1 MNKRIT
7 SLLLCFVMV
16 FAMLATA
23 VPALAAPIT
32 STQLKVIPD
41 KTTASPGET
50 ITYTIIMGPV
60 SDMGSM
66 QMVLDIP
73 TGLTYVENSA
83 KLTDGLRTTLGF
95 DTADWTEVSKM
106 VNGVASAADYESA
119 TDTELAKFQ
128 CKVDDGATG
137 SLEVGLTNLEFGSC
151 QTFEYHTDRF
161 SVVKTPVTITAA
173 PKPATGI
180 SLNKTATTIYT
191 GNTETLIATVEPTDT
206 TDTVV
211 WTSSKESVATV
222 DNTGKV
228 TAVAPGTATITA
240 KAGDKTATCTVT
252 VENAPCTHTSK
263 TPVPAKASTCEEKGW
278 DAYFKC
284 DGCGQLFDNAGNKI
298 DAIPY
303 LPLAAHSLTPVAAK
317 AATCTENGNKA
328 YYKCDVC
335 GKWFEDATANVE
347 ITDHSS
353 VVLTALGHD
362 YTERIEDAAHKKAT
376 ATDCRSHDTYWYDC
390 TRGDHNA
397 KDDPAASDKWYE
409 STNAGPHSYDESAWG
424 YKGADG
430 HAHKCRYDDTHDTPV
445 AHTPGAAATETTPQ
459 TCTECGY
466 VITPAL
472 GHTHNMTPVA
482 AKAATCTENGNKA
495 YYVCS
500 GCSKWFEDAT
510 GNVEITDHSSVV
522 LTALGHDWKD
532 ATCTEPKTCKRDGCG
547 ATEGAANGHN
557 AGTEWK
563 TNETHH
569 WHICLTCGEK
579 LVETE
584 GRHNPD
590 REAPTVNDPVKCSVC
605 DYEITPALETV
616 KVEIPFTV
624 TVKQGGNVAPG
635 KQTFELEIFEILNRN
650 ANEYSDVTVTA
661 SVETNGK
668 GDYTAK
674 LVIKGSEEQVNAMI
688 CEGFYVREKNTG
700 IANWEYS
707 DAVWYVNPNIN
718 GGYDICPAVLKTS
731 DNGDYYEPDMENAA
745 EKMTF
750 VNTYT
755 ENKTV
760 TPEDT
765 KPEDTKSPQTGDNSN
780 MIPWIA
786 LLFVSGGVLAG
797 TTLYSRKRKS
807 VK

>member
-16 FAMLATA
+16 FVMLATA
-23 VPALAAPIT
+23 VPALAAPIE

-41 KTTASPGET
+41 KTKASPGDI
-50 ITYTIIMGPV
+50 ITYTIVMGQV

-73 TGLTYVENSA
+73 TGLTYVENSTTLA
-83 KLTDGLRTTLGF
+83 ANLKTTLGF
-95 DTADWTEVSKM
+95 DLLDWTEVSKM
-106 VNGVASAADYESA
+106 INGGASAADYESA

-180 SLNKTATTIYT
+180 SLNKTAATIYT

-252 VENAPCTHTSK
+252 VENAPCTHTDK
-263 TPVPAKASTCEEKGW
+263 TNVDAKPSTCTEQGW
-278 DAYFKC
+278 EAYSKC
-284 DGCGQLFDNAGNKI
+284 NDCGQLFDKDGNEI
-298 DAIPY
+298 SAIPY
-303 LPLAAHSLTPVAAK
+303 LSLAAHSLTPVAAK

-424 YKGADG
+424 YKSESG

-466 VITPAL
+466 IITPAL

-510 GNVEITDHSSVV
+510 GNVEITDHDSVV
-522 LTALGHDWKD
+522 LTALGHEYTEKVMDDAHKKD
-532 ATCTEPKTCKRDGCG
+532 TAADCRSHDTYWYDCTRGDHNAKDDPAASDKWYESTNAGSHSYDESAWGYKGADGHAHKCRYDDTHDTPVAHTPGAAATETTPQTCTECG
-547 ATEGAANGHN
+547 Y
-557 AGTEWK
+557 
-563 TNETHH
+563 
-569 WHICLTCGEK
+569 I
-579 LVETE
+579 
-584 GRHNPD
+584 
-590 REAPTVNDPVKCSVC
+590 
-605 DYEITPALETV
+605 ITPALGHTHSMTKVDANPASCTEKGNIEYYKCDGCGKLFADATGNV
-616 KVEIPFTV
+616 ELTADQVVVAATGHDYEWKIDKEATATEKGSKHEECKNCGDKKAAVEIP
-624 TVKQGGNVAPG
+624 A
-635 KQTFELEIFEILNRN
+635 
-650 ANEYSDVTVTA
+650 
-661 SVETNGK
+661 
-668 GDYTAK
+668 
-674 LVIKGSEEQVNAMI
+674 
-688 CEGFYVREKNTG
+688 TG
-700 IANWEYS
+700 TPTTPTE
-707 DAVWYVNPNIN
+707 PNK
-718 GGYDICPAVLKTS
+718 PA
-731 DNGDYYEPDMENAA
+731 
-745 EKMTF
+745 
-750 VNTYT
+750 
-755 ENKTV
+755 
-760 TPEDT
+760 
-765 KPEDTKSPQTGDNSN
+765 DTKSPQTGEGDNSN
-780 MIPWIA
+780 MILWIA